1 MGSKIVGWLVLVP
14 LSAVLIAF
22 ALANR
27 QLVAVNINPFGNPA
41 SADAAGYG
49 IPLFVVLY
57 VVLLVGVLLGG
68 TATWFAQ
75 GQHRK
80 RERQWRREAQALNQ
94 ELEAQRRRQG
104 QGGGNSLSEVDELLD
119 LR

>member
-1 MGSKIVGWLVLVP
+1 MVSKILGWVILVP
-14 LSAVLIAF
+14 LCVALVAF

-27 QLVAVNINPFGNPA
+27 QLVAVNINPFVGPA
-41 SADAAGYG
+41 PADAAGYG

-75 GQHRK
+75 GEHRR

-94 ELEAQRRRQG
+94 ELDAQRRKHG
-104 QGGGNSLSEVDELLD
+104 QGTTTALSEVDEILEV
-119 LR
+119 R

>member
-1 MGSKIVGWLVLVP
+1 MP
-14 LSAVLIAF
+14 LCAVLIAF
-22 ALANR
+22 VLANR

-41 SADAAGYG
+41 SADAVGYG

-94 ELEAQRRRQG
+94 ELENQRRRQA
-104 QGGGNSLSEVDELLD
+104 QATPAALSEVDEILD